1 MTSRH
6 GIAMERAG
14 DEGEGGWDG
23 SEFRSAV
30 MIYFLPNLRE
40 RGTAFFL
47 PPLPSPPLLL
57 LEFIKGSDAA
67 V

>member
-14 DEGEGGWDG
+14 DEGEWVGWKRISKHGNDLFFT
-23 SEFRSAV
+23 EFT
-30 MIYFLPNLRE
+30 E
-40 RGTAFFL
+40 RDCIF
-47 PPLPSPPLLL
+47 PPSPPLLL